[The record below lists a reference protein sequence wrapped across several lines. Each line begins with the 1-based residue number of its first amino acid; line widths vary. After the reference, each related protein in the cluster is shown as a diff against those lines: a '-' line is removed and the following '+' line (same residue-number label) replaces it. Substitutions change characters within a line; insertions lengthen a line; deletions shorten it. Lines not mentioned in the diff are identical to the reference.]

1 MENKPNSDHEQ
12 FTMDNQ
18 IIMNN
23 SLLRQNNQL
32 LAKLQEKKDIIQRR
46 NTELQIHNK
55 EVLTKLEEKN
65 NITQQNYLETKK
77 TTALIHE
84 IFLLLIFFFSML
96 WIFQK
101 LPF

>member
-1 MENKPNSDHEQ
+1 MNN
-12 FTMDNQ
+12 TMDKQ
-18 IIMNN
+18 IIINN

-32 LAKLQEKKDIIQRR
+32 LAKLEEKKDIVQRR

-55 EVLTKLEEKN
+55 EILTKLVEKN
-65 NITQQNYLETKK
+65 NITPQNYLETKK
-77 TTALIHE
+77 TTTLIRE
-84 IFLLLIFFFSML
+84 IFLLSIFFFSML